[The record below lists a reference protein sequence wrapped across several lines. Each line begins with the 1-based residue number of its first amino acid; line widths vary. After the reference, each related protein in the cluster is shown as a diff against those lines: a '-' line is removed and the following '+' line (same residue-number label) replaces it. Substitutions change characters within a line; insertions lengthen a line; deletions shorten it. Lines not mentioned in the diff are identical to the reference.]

1 MISSTPRDNYFSPNT
16 NWYNNKGYN
25 RFTEPPKNFKKMKS
39 ENFAILML
47 SILLAIM
54 FFRACDD
61 NKQIEALQVQLNEA
75 NNIKDSLGNI
85 ITVKDAKIVQDQEAM
100 KNLRAELFQT
110 TEKYNNKVKEVKA
123 LIAQETQVV
132 IKEVKV
138 PYIDSTKMKQ
148 WADSIAIKC
157 AEVIKYYEDSTVKIG
172 KQAKDSTA
180 HYKIDATIQKEGIN
194 MNEIKFIDSQYVALT
209 EMKGGIL
216 KRNTK
221 GKFRLYVPPTTR
233 AEIKHTNPYFQ
244 NTGVDAFLFKEKA
257 HRGYGSGILHG
268 AIGSAALIIGLL
280 LIL

>member
-1 MISSTPRDNYFSPNT
+1 MISLTPRDNFFSPNT
-16 NWYNNKGYN
+16 NWYNAKGYN
-25 RFTEPPKNFKKMKS
+25 RFPEPPKNFKKMKPG
-39 ENFAILML
+39 NFVILML
-47 SILLAIM
+47 SVLVALM
-54 FFRACDD
+54 FFRSCDD
-61 NKQIEALQVQLNEA
+61 SKKIEELQVQLDKA
-75 NNIKDSLGNI
+75 NRIKDSLENTI
-85 ITVKDAKIVQDQEAM
+85 VVKDVKIVEDQESI
-100 KNLRAELFQT
+100 KKLRADLFQT
-110 TEKYNNKVKEVKA
+110 TEKYNDKVKEVKA
-123 LIAQETQVV
+123 LIAQGTQVV

-138 PYIDSTKMKQ
+138 PYIDSTKMKK

-157 AEVIKYYEDSTVKIG
+157 AEVIQYYEDSTVKIG

-233 AEIKHTNPYFQ
+233 VEIKHTNPYFQ

-268 AIGSAALIIGLL
+268 AIGSAAVIIGLL